1 MPDRRDAG
9 CSGKAGAASGA
20 LFEEAGSGL
29 ATSAALFCS
38 HGLGGAGIS
47 TQWNANLNQCCRQSR
62 RGSDKLCPR
71 GTRRCEQL
79 LNSLA
84 SMRPSNLV
92 SFFRTELN

>member
-20 LFEEAGSGL
+20 LFEEADSGL

-47 TQWNANLNQCCRQSR
+47 TQWNANLNQCCRQV
-62 RGSDKLCPR
+62 GGVTKLCPR

>member
-20 LFEEAGSGL
+20 LFEEADSGL
-29 ATSAALFCS
+29 ATSVALFCS

-84 SMRPSNLV
+84 SRRPSNLV

>member
-20 LFEEAGSGL
+20 LFEESDRGL
-29 ATSAALFCS
+29 ATSVALFCS

-47 TQWNANLNQCCRQSR
+47 TQWNANLNQCCRQV
-62 RGSDKLCPR
+62 GGVTKLCPR